1 MVSEVPEDYNPVSL
15 ELKILEE
22 WEKIDIYDKLK
33 QLRSEGPKF
42 YFLDGPPYMNGL
54 PHIGHAR
61 TRALRDPVLKYKSMN
76 GYNVWHQPGFDMH
89 GLPIEVKVEEILGT
103 KTKSDIEKIGTEL
116 FIKSCRERGLSF
128 LKIWIDFYRRF
139 GMIGDFDN
147 PYMTLS
153 NSYIEASWYFFKK
166 AWEKNLLYKGTA
178 TVAWCP
184 RCETPL
190 SGYEATDEY
199 KDVEDY
205 SIYVKFPLERNKDE
219 YIIIWTTTP
228 WTIPANVAIAVNP
241 KYEYVRVKVVDEVWI
256 VAKSF

>member
-116 FIKSCRERGLSF
+116 FIKSCRERDCLSLKYGLIF
-128 LKIWIDFYRRF
+128 
-139 GMIGDFDN
+139 
-147 PYMTLS
+147 
-153 NSYIEASWYFFKK
+153 IED
-166 AWEKNLLYKGTA
+166 LG
-178 TVAWCP
+178 
-184 RCETPL
+184 
-190 SGYEATDEY
+190 
-199 KDVEDY
+199 
-205 SIYVKFPLERNKDE
+205 
-219 YIIIWTTTP
+219 
-228 WTIPANVAIAVNP
+228 
-241 KYEYVRVKVVDEVWI
+241 
-256 VAKSF
+256 